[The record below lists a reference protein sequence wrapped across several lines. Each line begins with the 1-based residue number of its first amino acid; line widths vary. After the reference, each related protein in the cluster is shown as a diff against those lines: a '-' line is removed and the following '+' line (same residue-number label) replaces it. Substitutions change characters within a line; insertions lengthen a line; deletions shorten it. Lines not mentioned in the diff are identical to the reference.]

1 MAVAPHCPA
10 DPAPLPVSN
19 GALAVPRSGKTHD
32 MSFQVH
38 AALTTPFRE
47 DGWVDLDAMR
57 LHIELLAED
66 GIDGL
71 VPAGTTGEGPLL
83 EESEIATLV
92 ATAVQT
98 SAGRLEVIAH
108 VGRASTPATV
118 RLARAAVGSGA
129 DAVIAITPYY
139 YDFDQAALRSHYR
152 ELLAAVE
159 DVPVLAY
166 TFPDRAGNVL
176 ASETLDELA
185 GEGLAGLKD
194 STKSPER
201 HAEYQEV
208 AARHP
213 GFRLFVGA
221 EALALQAMQGGSAG
235 TISALANARADSL
248 LRVREE
254 ASEEAQQAIVRAREE
269 LPGIPEVKQA
279 VRERLAERGADYPAA
294 PRGPLAAV
302 A

>member
-1 MAVAPHCPA
+1 
-10 DPAPLPVSN
+10 
-19 GALAVPRSGKTHD
+19 

-47 DGWVDLDAMR
+47 DGWVDLDALR
-57 LHIELLAED
+57 LHIELLVED

-83 EESEIATLV
+83 EESEVATLV

-98 SAGRLEVIAH
+98 AAGRLEVIAH

-152 ELLAAVE
+152 ALLAAVE
-159 DVPVLAY
+159 EVPVLAY

-176 ASETLDELA
+176 APETLDELA

-194 STKSPER
+194 STMSPER
-201 HAEYQEV
+201 HAEFLEV
-208 AARHP
+208 AGRHP
-213 GFRLFVGA
+213 GFRLFVGS
-221 EALALQAMQGGSAG
+221 EALSLQSMRGGGAG
-235 TISALANARADSL
+235 TIAALANARADTL

-254 ASEEAQQAIVRAREE
+254 ASEEAQQAAVKAREG
-269 LPGIPEVKQA
+269 LSGIPEIKRA
-279 VRERLAERGADYPAA
+279 VSERLAERGAEYPAA